1 MVLLK
6 ISAFFVVCAVFVCQI
21 NRSHAVPL
29 RSVLESASD
38 RVALNDYEVRRL
50 LNALVKEFIQ
60 MMAEELEQ
68 EIPDANSS
76 IPLEKR
82 ACKTATCATHRL
94 ADFLSRTGGMGNS
107 DFVPTDVGAN
117 AFGRRRRN
125 AQM

>member
-68 EIPDANSS
+68 EVPDANS

>member
-50 LNALVKEFIQ
+50 LNALVKEFVQ

-68 EIPDANSS
+68 EVPDANS

>member
-68 EIPDANSS
+68 EIPDANS